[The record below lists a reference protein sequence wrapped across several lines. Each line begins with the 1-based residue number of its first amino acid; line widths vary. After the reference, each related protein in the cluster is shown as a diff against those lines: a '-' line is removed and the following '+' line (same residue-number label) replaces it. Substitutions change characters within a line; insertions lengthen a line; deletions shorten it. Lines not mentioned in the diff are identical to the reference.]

1 MYQNFRAGLLRALP
15 TGETMDAT
23 TCPECGA
30 PAEVTDRCTLESTD
44 GPIEH
49 LRVDC
54 ARRHWFLLSTATLHR
69 ARQPVSRSAAAAT
82 RSSVAVSATR
92 TCRAPAAP

>member
-1 MYQNFRAGLLRALP
+1 
-15 TGETMDAT
+15 MDAT
-23 TCPECGA
+23 TCPDCGA

-49 LRVDC
+49 VRVVC
-54 ARRHWFLLSTATLHR
+54 VRRHWFLLSAASLHR
-69 ARQPVSRSAAAAT
+69 ARQPASRSAAAAT

-92 TCRAPAAP
+92 AYRPPARP

>member
-1 MYQNFRAGLLRALP
+1 
-15 TGETMDAT
+15 MDAT

-30 PAEVTDRCTLESTD
+30 PAEVTDRSALESTD

-49 LRVDC
+49 VRVVC
-54 ARRHWFLLSTATLHR
+54 VRRHWFLMSTARWPAAAGRRYR
-69 ARQPVSRSAAAAT
+69 ARPSAGPPGQAGLAARRAAAAAT

-92 TCRAPAAP
+92 TCRAPAGP

>member
-1 MYQNFRAGLLRALP
+1 
-15 TGETMDAT
+15 MDAT

-44 GPIEH
+44 GPVEH
-49 LRVDC
+49 VQVVC
-54 ARRHWFLLSTATLHR
+54 VRRHWFLPATATLDR
-69 ARQPVSRSAAAAT
+69 ARQPASRSAAAAT

-92 TCRAPAAP
+92 TWRPPAGP